1 MIVQLSYFTLK
12 LDIFQGLNGL
22 NPVLKYDIINE
33 LKLVFLKVKN
43 EAGRI

>member
-1 MIVQLSYFTLK
+1 LPYFTLK
-12 LDIFQGLNGL
+12 SYIFQGSSGL

-43 EAGRI
+43 ETKKFV

>member
-1 MIVQLSYFTLK
+1 MIILLSYFTLK
-12 LDIFQGLNGL
+12 LHIFQGLNGL

-43 EAGRI
+43 ETRRI